1 MYNYSKKCIKI
12 HWKIFKKVVDF
23 FGVISYNNTCK
34 EQGTTTKENN
44 METLAIILIV
54 ANIVVDVIGF
64 TMIIKDKFF

>member
-1 MYNYSKKCIKI
+1 
-12 HWKIFKKVVDF
+12 
-23 FGVISYNNTCK
+23 
-34 EQGTTTKENN
+34 

>member
-1 MYNYSKKCIKI
+1 VYNYSIKCIKNFLKNF
-12 HWKIFKKVVDF
+12 KITVDF
-23 FGVISYNNTCK
+23 FGVIPYNNTCK
-34 EQGTTTKENN
+34 EQGTNTKENN